1 MKTVFDNGGYVG
13 YYADFL
19 SLPKPNNLVT
29 SGLVMHV
36 DAGNTASYPGSG
48 ATWTDLAGNATGGEL
63 VGSPTFNS
71 ANGGFLGFNG
81 NYARFQNSTALDTQT
96 PTVEVW
102 VKPDDV
108 NQSGFFFE
116 KGALNTQ
123 YSLFLYNGYLYW
135 RMNTSSSGL
144 TDLRPTVATVG
155 LSTTQWHHLA
165 ATYASATGR
174 RIYANGTLV
183 ASDGLASAI
192 NTNNGGMSIG
202 AYDGY
207 NGASGRSY
215 FYYGALAVCRIYN
228 RALSLAEVQ
237 QNYNDQKARFGR

>member
-13 YYADFL
+13 VYADIA
-19 SLPKPNNLVT
+19 NLQKTFVT

-48 ATWTDLAGNATGGEL
+48 ATWTDLAGNATGGQL

-71 ANGGFLGFNG
+71 ANGGFLAFNG
-81 NYARFQNSTALDTQT
+81 SSTYARFQNSTALDTQT

-102 VKPDDV
+102 VKPNDV
-108 NQSGFFFE
+108 NQAGFFFE

-123 YSLFLYNGYLYW
+123 YSLFLYSGALYW
-135 RMNTSSSGL
+135 RIIGASDL
-144 TDLRPTVATVG
+144 TPAVTTVG
-155 LSTTQWHHLA
+155 LNTTQWHHLA
-165 ATYASATGR
+165 ATYASGTGR
-174 RIYANGTLV
+174 RIYANGALV
-183 ASDGLASAI
+183 ASDSLASTV

-215 FYYGALAVCRIYN
+215 FLNGGLAVCRIYN

-237 QNYNDQKARFGR
+237 QNYDFQKTRFGR